1 MNILAVSEAV
11 AKVTPVAPRKQC
23 TNFHPGVRKYGH
35 VLENVVLK
43 HLVFLAALVLSS
55 GTTATASAA
64 DVRLASV
71 HAVIGSLDSGKVLVE
86 KNANLAVPIASVTKL
101 MTAMVVLDAGQPLD
115 EWVPI
120 LGWAQK
126 TDKNAY
132 SRLRKDS
139 KSTRGQLLKIAL
151 MSSENLA
158 SHTLA
163 RHYPGGFEAFVSAMN
178 SKAAELGMTRST
190 FDDPTGLS
198 IGNRASAGDL
208 WKLLA
213 AAYNYDLIRTYSTTY
228 QHWASFRGPQYGLGY
243 GNTNPLTA
251 SSRWDVQLSKTGY
264 LKEAGRCLVMVADV
278 DGEPIGMVF
287 LNSFGTRTPLGDAG
301 RTRRW
306 LTTGET
312 GRVAGAALEYEQT
325 TVRNLQSYA
334 DD

>member
-1 MNILAVSEAV
+1 MAFTPSLHASEV
-11 AKVTPVAPRKQC
+11 Q
-23 TNFHPGVRKYGH
+23 
-35 VLENVVLK
+35 
-43 HLVFLAALVLSS
+43 
-55 GTTATASAA
+55 
-64 DVRLASV
+64 LASV
-71 HAVIGSLDSGKVLVE
+71 HAAIGNLASGKLLHR
-86 KNANLAVPIASVTKL
+86 KNSDRSVPIASVTKL

-120 LGWAQK
+120 LGWEKK
-126 TDKNAY
+126 TEKNAY
-132 SRLRKDS
+132 SRIRVDS
-139 KSTRGQLLKIAL
+139 ESRRDQLLKLAL

-163 RHYPGGFEAFVSAMN
+163 RHYPGGFDAFVTAMN
-178 SKAAELGMTRST
+178 AKAEALGMKQSR

-198 IGNRASAGDL
+198 LGNLSSAEDL
-208 WKLLA
+208 LKMLA
-213 AAYNYDLIRTYSTTY
+213 AAYDYELIRAYSTTY
-228 QHWASFRGPQYGLGY
+228 QHQASFKGPHYSLAY

-278 DGEPIGMVF
+278 NGDPIGMVF

-306 LTTGET
+306 LTTGES
-312 GRVAGAALEYEQT
+312 GRVAGAALDYEQAAI
-325 TVRNLQSYA
+325 RSLNSYA

>member
-1 MNILAVSEAV
+1 MALLSFLDACISPILPASEV
-11 AKVTPVAPRKQC
+11 Q
-23 TNFHPGVRKYGH
+23 
-35 VLENVVLK
+35 
-43 HLVFLAALVLSS
+43 
-55 GTTATASAA
+55 
-64 DVRLASV
+64 LASV
-71 HAVIGSLDSGKVLVE
+71 HAAIGNLSSGKLLYK
-86 KNANLAVPIASVTKL
+86 KNSEVAVPIASVTKV

-120 LGWAQK
+120 LGWEKK
-126 TDKNAY
+126 TEKNAY
-132 SRLRKDS
+132 SRIRVDS
-139 KSTRGQLLKIAL
+139 ESRRDQLLKLAL

-163 RHYPGGFEAFVSAMN
+163 RHYPGGFDAFVAAMN
-178 SKAAELGMTRST
+178 KKAATLGMKRSR

-198 IGNRASAGDL
+198 LGNVASAEDL
-208 WKLLA
+208 MKMLA
-213 AAYNYDLIRTYSTTY
+213 AAYDYDLIRAYSTTY
-228 QHWASFRGPQYGLGY
+228 QHQASFKGPRYSLAY

-278 DGEPIGMVF
+278 NGDPIGMVF

-306 LTTGET
+306 LTTGES
-312 GRVAGAALEYEQT
+312 GRVAGAALDYEQAA
-325 TVRNLQSYA
+325 VRSLNSYA